1 VRHPSAQLAAG
12 HRPADLIPPGTHP
25 GEVVIV
31 QTSGSNYAGRILLT
45 LAIAGGTA
53 LVIVVVA
60 FAFQTM
66 TAAAA
71 AAVPTVGG
79 AGVSV
84 KLARKGK

>member
-1 VRHPSAQLAAG
+1 VRQPSAQLAAG

-25 GEVVIV
+25 GEVVVV
-31 QTSGSNYAGRILLT
+31 QTSGPNYAGRILLT
-45 LAIAGGTA
+45 LGTA

-84 KLARKGK
+84 KLARKK

>member
-1 VRHPSAQLAAG
+1 
-12 HRPADLIPPGTHP
+12 
-25 GEVVIV
+25 
-31 QTSGSNYAGRILLT
+31 
-45 LAIAGGTA
+45 
-53 LVIVVVA
+53 VVA

-84 KLARKGK
+84 KLARKK